1 MARIKLRELDP
12 NGTLN
17 ITGSLGV
24 SGSFSTQLTE
34 PMVLSTTAVGQPALI
49 VSGALEIVRAQVQNQ
64 IVSASLTIQNL
75 GTLADRSSSETIDLG
90 GFF

>member
-1 MARIKLRELDP
+1 MSKVKLRELNP
-12 NGTLN
+12 RGTLE

-24 SGSFSTQLTE
+24 SGSMEVASTGPVVFKT
-34 PMVLSTTAVGQPALI
+34 VKDGAPALI
-49 VSGALEIVRAQVQNQ
+49 VSGALEIVRGEIQNQ

-75 GTLADRSSSETIDLG
+75 GTLSDRSSNSNIDLG